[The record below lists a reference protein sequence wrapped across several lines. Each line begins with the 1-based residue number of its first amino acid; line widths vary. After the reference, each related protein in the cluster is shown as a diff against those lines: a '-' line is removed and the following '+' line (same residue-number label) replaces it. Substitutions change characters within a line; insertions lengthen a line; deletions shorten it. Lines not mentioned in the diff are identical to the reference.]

1 MIGKELLEAAESFF
15 LIAVGHHKGVRQ
27 SAEGGNA
34 EADSRTHV
42 RCACAAADVRGA
54 RGQHTGLGPVGAATA
69 KLDNAA
75 SPGRGDHACGLGR
88 NHGLEGQCGQQE
100 GLDNLCSD
108 DGSGDAQQGFLTEDG
123 RAFGNGP
130 HFTREAEG
138 FQVVEESVANVSER
152 RVPTKEADVLGL
164 ETHVFQELEGLLESG
179 GKEIAALRRQRAH
192 EEFEAGGG
200 AEAILKIGRRHG
212 ELVKIREQGRMAKGF
227 GHEEG
232 LWENYRGPRR
242 AVMAFE
248 GKDGLLLAVEV
259 ALAPP
264 CVSCARAPLILSECS
279 DTPSAPFLVCQSKKD
294 WIFFVLSR
302 TLATPASVSGRFSI
316 G

>member
-27 SAEGGNA
+27 SAESGNA

-75 SPGRGDHACGLGR
+75 SPGRGDHACCLGR
-88 NHGLEGQCGQQE
+88 NHGLEGQCGQQK
-100 GLDNLCSD
+100 GLDNLCFD
-108 DGSGDAQQGFLTEDG
+108 DGSGDAQQRFLTEDG

-130 HFTREAEG
+130 DFTREAEG
-138 FQVVEESVANVSER
+138 FQVVEESVADVSER
-152 RVPTKEADVLGL
+152 SMPTKEADVLGL
-164 ETHVFQELEGLLESG
+164 ETNVFQEVEGLIEPG

-192 EEFEAGGG
+192 KKFEAGGG
-200 AEAILKIGRRHG
+200 AEAVLKIGRRHG
-212 ELVKIREQGRMAKGF
+212 EFVKVREQGRMAKGF

-232 LWENYRGPRR
+232 LWENYRGPRG

-248 GKDGLLLAVEV
+248 GEDGLLLAFEV

-264 CVSCARAPLILSECS
+264 CVSCARAPLTLSECS

-294 WIFFVLSR
+294 WIFTFALSR
-302 TLATPASVSGRFSI
+302 TLATPEIGR
-316 G
+316 